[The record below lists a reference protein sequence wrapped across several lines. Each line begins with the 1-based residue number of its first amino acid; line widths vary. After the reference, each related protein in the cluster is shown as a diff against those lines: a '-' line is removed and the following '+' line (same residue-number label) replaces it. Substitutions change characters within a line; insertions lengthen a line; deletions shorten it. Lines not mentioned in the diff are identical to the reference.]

1 MKAYPH
7 TRKNADPAPGDGS
20 DLASSGGGGRPAVM
34 RRLARSHG
42 LLAATLIALWLAG
55 CAAQRLPAPTP
66 PQAVVASKVTVH
78 SVLMSQDLRQLVV
91 TTPRHHFVL
100 EAPSGVAATLRSTYR
115 ASVVATFGR
124 VSVDADGSCGLTYR
138 LSLPPGR
145 LSALQQAQA
154 LEDGYR
160 PVSGGGG
167 VLEGFLSGRRYLAD
181 VDLSDLSAI
190 RLRQSYDLDVFELA
204 VPADGGKGSASPSP
218 IRRALKDA
226 LFIGTLPLFPL
237 GIPMAILCADGS
249 CTR

>member
-115 ASVVATFGR
+115 SMPTAVAG
-124 VSVDADGSCGLTYR
+124 
-138 LSLPPGR
+138 
-145 LSALQQAQA
+145 
-154 LEDGYR
+154 
-160 PVSGGGG
+160 
-167 VLEGFLSGRRYLAD
+167 
-181 VDLSDLSAI
+181 
-190 RLRQSYDLDVFELA
+190 
-204 VPADGGKGSASPSP
+204 
-218 IRRALKDA
+218 
-226 LFIGTLPLFPL
+226 
-237 GIPMAILCADGS
+237 
-249 CTR
+249 